1 MEIGDISPSIFDKG
15 WVSGGALPQKLVT
28 GERGHIDPLFSTRS
42 HPLTPFFHSLSSNDS
57 LFLIIHNQFWTI
69 SHRMT
74 PFLGNISSNSIFSE
88 IFVKYVSNS
97 FFAWKIY
104 QNLSYSHRL
113 TPILLVFSLN
123 DPLFRRKI
131 SHRKTPS
138 FELLSKHPRHFQS

>member
-1 MEIGDISPSIFDKG
+1 M
-15 WVSGGALPQKLVT
+15 T

-74 PFLGNISSNSIFSE
+74 PFLGNILSNLIF
-88 IFVKYVSNS
+88 FPKFLSNMCPNS
-97 FFAWKIY
+97 YFAWKIY

-138 FELLSKHPRHFQS
+138 FELLSEHPVTSKVECPPVGGGM